1 MIAHLKG
8 TLVEKTPEW
17 VIVDAGGV
25 GYQAFIPLSTFY
37 QLPGSSETVALHIH
51 TRLREDSLRLFG
63 FVSVQEKQIFEVLV
77 GINKVGPKLALA
89 ILSGLSL
96 EELWTAVSEN
106 NVARLSAIP
115 GVGRKTAERLALEL
129 RDKLTAPTGD
139 AATPASARPGNPL
152 RDDALSALVNLG
164 YKKQDAEKALDKL
177 CEETQPDSIETLIRD
192 GLNLLSPEKRK

>member
-164 YKKQDAEKALDKL
+164 YKKQHAEKTLDKL

>member
-1 MIAHLKG
+1 MIAHLQG

-17 VIVDAGGV
+17 VIVNAGGV

-37 QLPGSSETVALHIH
+37 HLPGLEDMVSLHIH
-51 TRLREDSLRLFG
+51 TRLREDSLKLFG

-89 ILSGLSL
+89 ILSGLSI
-96 EELWTAVSEN
+96 EELWAAVSGN
-106 NVARLSAIP
+106 DVARLSAIP

-129 RDKLTAPTGD
+129 RDKLTPPGESAG
-139 AATPASARPGNPL
+139 TPAAGPDPL

-177 CEETQPDSIETLIRD
+177 CESETPGSIETLIRD
-192 GLNLLSPEKRK
+192 ALNLLSPEKRK